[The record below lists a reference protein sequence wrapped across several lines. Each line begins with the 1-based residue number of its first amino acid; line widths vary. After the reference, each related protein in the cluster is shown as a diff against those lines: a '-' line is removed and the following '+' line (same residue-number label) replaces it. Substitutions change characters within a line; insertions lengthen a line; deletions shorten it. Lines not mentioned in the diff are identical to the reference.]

1 MRAQELVNRILW
13 ILEICELART
23 GRTDLAAGGRQS
35 LGDSVITQRAF
46 LRRVGL
52 GVDEAAAVRTCL
64 HTVTAAEAV
73 VLVDKNHAVGR
84 DESCANGTNLCTG
97 RVLAV
102 VAQFRYE
109 EVLAVAD
116 LIRRES
122 LLAAIRRFDFG
133 PLDLPIGDVVPLD
146 PGTEVA
152 IRDIVLFGARPH
164 TTSGTDALGNV
175 DQHAPPVLGEFV
187 VGSGRGCASL
197 NILPGDGSC
206 RQQDEEAAASDFH

>member
-35 LGDSVITQRAF
+35 LGDAVITQRAF

-116 LIRRES
+116 LIRQEA
-122 LLAAIRRFDFG
+122 LLAAVGRFDFG
-133 PLDLPIGDVVPLD
+133 SIDLLVGVVVALE

-152 IRDIVLFGARPH
+152 ISDIVLFAARTQ
-164 TTSGTDALGNV
+164 TTTETDAHRKV
-175 DQHAPPVLGEFV
+175 DPHGTPVL
-187 VGSGRGCASL
+187 
-197 NILPGDGSC
+197 
-206 RQQDEEAAASDFH
+206 